1 MDLSQLKLS
10 QGVNLTLVEVQSGA
24 TNIQH
29 VENYFPN
36 VTSVELPKGDDTTPT
51 DAHLS
56 ATEDEDADD
65 IPEWL
70 KEGLSNT
77 FVSFSNSIVPVT
89 IKSAAKTC
97 TKPEHF
103 ACLMEVCYDHGILT
117 DISKISDFAKAMVGM
132 GCCHPRVKTKGKAK
146 GEMQTWEEAVTS
158 LANSMLNTTNKLK
171 RDYKAWP
178 ETSTLK
184 DLKSKCLSLGRIFEE
199 NMIQYRGRG

>member
-1 MDLSQLKLS
+1 MDLSQLKLT

-51 DAHLS
+51 DACQPPM
-56 ATEDEDADD
+56 EEGEDD

-70 KEGLSNT
+70 KEDLDKT
-77 FVSFSNSIVPVT
+77 FTSFSNRIVPVT

-117 DISKISDFAKAMVGM
+117 DISDIRGFAKAMVGL
-132 GCCHPRVKTKGKAK
+132 GCYRPRIKTKGNAK
-146 GEMQTWEEAVTS
+146 GEMQTWEEAVNS

-178 ETSTLK
+178 ETSALK

-199 NMIQYRGRG
+199 NMIQYKTP

>member
-1 MDLSQLKLS
+1 MDLSQLKLT

-29 VENYFPN
+29 VENYFPT
-36 VTSVELPKGDDTTPT
+36 VTSVELPKGDDATPT
-51 DAHLS
+51 DACQPP
-56 ATEDEDADD
+56 TEEDEDD

-70 KEGLSNT
+70 KEDLDKT
-77 FVSFSNSIVPVT
+77 FISFSNRIVPVT

-117 DISKISDFAKAMVGM
+117 DISDIRGFAKAMVGM
-132 GCCHPRVKTKGKAK
+132 GCYRPRIKTKGNAK
-146 GEMQTWEEAVTS
+146 GEIQTWEEAVNS
-158 LANSMLNTTNKLK
+158 LANSMLNTVNKLK

-178 ETSTLK
+178 ETSALK

-199 NMIQYRGRG
+199 NMIQYKTP

>member
-1 MDLSQLKLS
+1 MDLSQLKLT

-36 VTSVELPKGDDTTPT
+36 VTSVELPKGDDTPPT
-51 DAHLS
+51 DACQPPME
-56 ATEDEDADD
+56 EDEDD

-70 KEGLSNT
+70 KEDLAKT
-77 FVSFSNSIVPVT
+77 FTSFSNRIVPVT

-103 ACLMEVCYDHGILT
+103 ACLMEVCYDHGLLT
-117 DISKISDFAKAMVGM
+117 DISDIRGFAKAMVGM
-132 GCCHPRVKTKGKAK
+132 GCYRPRIKTKGNAK
-146 GEMQTWEEAVTS
+146 GEMQTWEEAVNS

-178 ETSTLK
+178 ETSALK
-184 DLKSKCLSLGRIFEE
+184 DLKSKCLSLGKIFEE
-199 NMIQYRGRG
+199 NMIQYKTP

>member
-1 MDLSQLKLS
+1 MDLSQLKLT

-51 DAHLS
+51 DACQPP
-56 ATEDEDADD
+56 TEEDEDD

-70 KEGLSNT
+70 KEDLDKT
-77 FVSFSNSIVPVT
+77 FISFSNSIVPLT
-89 IKSAAKTC
+89 IKSAANTC

-117 DISKISDFAKAMVGM
+117 DISDIRGFAKAMVGL
-132 GCCHPRVKTKGKAK
+132 GCYRPRIKTKGNAK
-146 GEMQTWEEAVTS
+146 GEMQTWEEAVNS
-158 LANSMLNTTNKLK
+158 LANSMLNTVNKLK
-171 RDYKAWP
+171 RDYKAWS
-178 ETSTLK
+178 ETSALK
-184 DLKSKCLSLGRIFEE
+184 DLKSKCLSLGRIFEDSTIPYKGKE
-199 NMIQYRGRG
+199 

>member
-36 VTSVELPKGDDTTPT
+36 VTSVELPKGDDTQAT
-51 DAHLS
+51 DACQS
-56 ATEDEDADD
+56 QTEEEDADD

-70 KEGLSNT
+70 KEDLAKT
-77 FVSFSNSIVPVT
+77 FISFSNSIVPFT
-89 IKSAAKTC
+89 IKSAANTC

-117 DISKISDFAKAMVGM
+117 DISDIRGFAKAMVGL
-132 GCCHPRVKTKGKAK
+132 GCYRPRIKTKGNAK
-146 GEMQTWEEAVTS
+146 GEMQTWEEAVNS

-171 RDYKAWP
+171 RDYKALP
-178 ETSTLK
+178 ETSALK
-184 DLKSKCLSLGRIFEE
+184 DLKSKCLSLGRIFEDSTIPYKGKE
-199 NMIQYRGRG
+199 

>member
-1 MDLSQLKLS
+1 MDLSQLKLT

-36 VTSVELPKGDDTTPT
+36 VTSVELPKGDDTNTT
-51 DAHLS
+51 DACQPP
-56 ATEDEDADD
+56 TEEDEDD

-70 KEGLSNT
+70 KEDLAKT
-77 FVSFSNSIVPVT
+77 FTSFSNRIVPVT

-117 DISKISDFAKAMVGM
+117 DISDIRGFAKAMVGL
-132 GCCHPRVKTKGKAK
+132 GCYHPRIKTKGNAK
-146 GEMQTWEEAVTS
+146 GEMQTWEEAVNS

-178 ETSTLK
+178 ETSALK

-199 NMIQYRGRG
+199 NMIQYKTP

>member
-1 MDLSQLKLS
+1 MDLSQLKLT

-29 VENYFPN
+29 VENLFPN
-36 VTSVELPKGDDTTPT
+36 VTSVELPKGDDTNPT
-51 DAHLS
+51 DACQPP
-56 ATEDEDADD
+56 TGEDEDD

-70 KEGLSNT
+70 KEDLAKT
-77 FVSFSNSIVPVT
+77 FTSFSNRIVPVT

-117 DISKISDFAKAMVGM
+117 DISDIRGFAKAMVGL
-132 GCCHPRVKTKGKAK
+132 GCYRPRIKTKGNAK
-146 GEMQTWEEAVTS
+146 GEMQTWEEAVNS

-178 ETSTLK
+178 ETSALK
-184 DLKSKCLSLGRIFEE
+184 NLKSKCLSLGKIFEE
-199 NMIQYRGRG
+199 NMIQYKTP

>member
-1 MDLSQLKLS
+1 MDLSQLKLTE
-10 QGVNLTLVEVQSGA
+10 GVNLTLVEVQSGA

-36 VTSVELPKGDDTTPT
+36 VTSVELPKGDDTQAT
-51 DAHLS
+51 DACQS
-56 ATEDEDADD
+56 QTEEDDADD

-70 KEGLSNT
+70 KEDLSKT

-97 TKPEHF
+97 TQPEHF

-132 GCCHPRVKTKGKAK
+132 GCYRPRIKIKGKAK

-158 LANSMLNTTNKLK
+158 LANSMLNTTCKLK

-178 ETSTLK
+178 ETATLK
-184 DLKSKCLSLGRIFEE
+184 DMKSKCLSLGRIFEDSTIPYKGKE
-199 NMIQYRGRG
+199 

>member
-1 MDLSQLKLS
+1 MDLSQLKLT

-51 DAHLS
+51 DACQPPME
-56 ATEDEDADD
+56 EDGDD

-70 KEGLSNT
+70 KEDLSKT
-77 FVSFSNSIVPVT
+77 FVSFSNRIVPVT

-97 TKPEHF
+97 SKPEHF

-117 DISKISDFAKAMVGM
+117 DISDIKGFAKAMAGM
-132 GCCHPRVKTKGKAK
+132 GCYRPRIKTKGNAK

-178 ETSTLK
+178 ETAALK

-199 NMIQYRGRG
+199 NTIPYKGKE

>member
-1 MDLSQLKLS
+1 MDLSQLKLT

-51 DAHLS
+51 DACQPPME
-56 ATEDEDADD
+56 EDEDD

-70 KEGLSNT
+70 KEDLAKT
-77 FVSFSNSIVPVT
+77 FTSFSNRIVPVT

-117 DISKISDFAKAMVGM
+117 DISDIRGFAKAMVGL
-132 GCCHPRVKTKGKAK
+132 GCYRPRIKTKGNAK
-146 GEMQTWEEAVTS
+146 GEMQTWEETVNS
-158 LANSMLNTTNKLK
+158 LANSMLNTTCKLK

-178 ETSTLK
+178 ETATLK
-184 DLKSKCLSLGRIFEE
+184 DLKSKCLSLGRIFEDSTIPYKGKE
-199 NMIQYRGRG
+199 

>member
-1 MDLSQLKLS
+1 MDLSQLKLT

-36 VTSVELPKGDDTTPT
+36 VTSVELPNGDDTTPT
-51 DAHLS
+51 DACQPPME
-56 ATEDEDADD
+56 EDGDD

-70 KEGLSNT
+70 KEHLSKT
-77 FVSFSNSIVPVT
+77 FVSFSNRIVPVT
-89 IKSAAKTC
+89 IKNAAKTC

-117 DISKISDFAKAMVGM
+117 DISDIKGFAKAMVGM
-132 GCCHPRVKTKGKAK
+132 GCYRPRIKTKGNAK
-146 GEMQTWEEAVTS
+146 DEMQTWEEAVTS

-178 ETSTLK
+178 DSSTLK
-184 DLKSKCLSLGRIFEE
+184 NLKSKCLSLGRIFEE
-199 NMIQYRGRG
+199 NTIPYKGKE

>member
-1 MDLSQLKLS
+1 MDLSQLKLT

-36 VTSVELPKGDDTTPT
+36 VTSVELPKGDDPPPT
-51 DAHLS
+51 DACQPPME
-56 ATEDEDADD
+56 EDEDD

-70 KEGLSNT
+70 KEDLAKT
-77 FVSFSNSIVPVT
+77 FTSFSNRIVPVT

-103 ACLMEVCYDHGILT
+103 ACLMEVCYDHSILT
-117 DISKISDFAKAMVGM
+117 DISDIRGFAKAMVGL
-132 GCCHPRVKTKGKAK
+132 GCYRPRIKTKGNAK
-146 GEMQTWEEAVTS
+146 GEMQTWEEAVNS

-178 ETSTLK
+178 ETSALK

-199 NMIQYRGRG
+199 NMIQYKTP

>member
-1 MDLSQLKLS
+1 MDLSQLKLTE
-10 QGVNLTLVEVQSGA
+10 GVNLTLVEVQSGA

-51 DAHLS
+51 DACQPPME
-56 ATEDEDADD
+56 EDEDD

-70 KEGLSNT
+70 KEDLDKT
-77 FVSFSNSIVPVT
+77 FISFSNSIVPLT

-117 DISKISDFAKAMVGM
+117 DISDIRGFAKAMVGL
-132 GCCHPRVKTKGKAK
+132 GCYRPRIKTKGNAK
-146 GEMQTWEEAVTS
+146 GEMQTWEEAVNS

-178 ETSTLK
+178 ETSALK
-184 DLKSKCLSLGRIFEE
+184 DLKSKCLSLGRIFEDSTIPYKGKE
-199 NMIQYRGRG
+199 

>member
-1 MDLSQLKLS
+1 MDLSQLKLT

-29 VENYFPN
+29 VENLFPN

-51 DAHLS
+51 NACQPPME
-56 ATEDEDADD
+56 EDEDD

-70 KEGLSNT
+70 KEDLAKTFTSYSNR
-77 FVSFSNSIVPVT
+77 IVPVT
-89 IKSAAKTC
+89 IKSAANTC

-117 DISKISDFAKAMVGM
+117 DISDIRGFAKAMVGL
-132 GCCHPRVKTKGKAK
+132 GCYRPRIKTKGNAK
-146 GEMQTWEEAVTS
+146 GEMQTWEEAVNS

-178 ETSTLK
+178 ETSALK
-184 DLKSKCLSLGRIFEE
+184 DLKSKCLSLGRIFEDSTIPYKGKE
-199 NMIQYRGRG
+199 

>member
-1 MDLSQLKLS
+1 MDLSQLKLT
-10 QGVNLTLVEVQSGA
+10 QGVNLTLIEVQSGA

-36 VTSVELPKGDDTTPT
+36 VTSVELPKGDDTNTT
-51 DAHLS
+51 DACQPPME
-56 ATEDEDADD
+56 EDEDD

-70 KEGLSNT
+70 KEDLAKT
-77 FVSFSNSIVPVT
+77 FTSFSNRIVPVT

-117 DISKISDFAKAMVGM
+117 DISDIRGFAKAMVGM
-132 GCCHPRVKTKGKAK
+132 GCYRPRIKTKGNAK
-146 GEMQTWEEAVTS
+146 GEIQTWEEAVNS
-158 LANSMLNTTNKLK
+158 LANSMLNTVNKLK

-178 ETSTLK
+178 ETSALK
-184 DLKSKCLSLGRIFEE
+184 DLKSKCLSLGRIFEDSTIPYKGKE
-199 NMIQYRGRG
+199 

>member
-1 MDLSQLKLS
+1 MDLSQLKLT

-51 DAHLS
+51 YACQPPME
-56 ATEDEDADD
+56 EDGDD

-70 KEGLSNT
+70 KEDLSKT
-77 FVSFSNSIVPVT
+77 FVSFSNRIVPVT

-97 TKPEHF
+97 SKPEHF

-117 DISKISDFAKAMVGM
+117 DISDIKGFAKAMVGM
-132 GCCHPRVKTKGKAK
+132 GCYRPRIKTKGNAK
-146 GEMQTWEEAVTS
+146 GEMQTWEETVTS

-171 RDYKAWP
+171 HDYKAWP
-178 ETSTLK
+178 ENATLK
-184 DLKSKCLSLGRIFEE
+184 NLKSKCLSLGRIFEE
-199 NMIQYRGRG
+199 NTIPYKGKE